1 MIEFLKQRAFVEFL
15 KESTFAVNEVIG
27 KAWQVTKNHYFSIAT
42 LCFLMF
48 ITSNASGLM
57 AFFLKDVNKGLST
70 IMAFIFVLLYFTINL
85 SLFKYIFHLLD
96 DENSEVTIV
105 GTLPTRSQII
115 RFILGTLYFSLCIV
129 VAGIFL
135 MPVLYILDPILRYFV
150 GLGWIS
156 SFSAAADLI
165 ITIAVAI
172 AVMAIFIVWIRI
184 SFFPFFIIDKHAA
197 PFESIKLSLATTKG
211 NFTKILLLL
220 LVLGG
225 FYFLYLFFS
234 YLKWPVV
241 AFVINLVS
249 SFIIVPLSSVALTV
263 AYRKLMSEYK
273 GDKDPDIMHN
283 LV

>member
-1 MIEFLKQRAFVEFL
+1 MIEFLKQRAFIEFL

-27 KAWQVTKNHYFSIAT
+27 KAWLVTKKHYFSIAT

-70 IMAFIFVLLYFTINL
+70 LMAFIFVLLYFTINL

-96 DENSEVTIV
+96 DEENDVTIV
-105 GTLPTRSQII
+105 STLPTRLQII
-115 RFILGTLYFSLCIV
+115 RFVVGTLYFSLCIV
-129 VAGIFL
+129 IAGIFL
-135 MPVLYILDPILRYFV
+135 MPVLYIIDPILRYFV
-150 GLGWIS
+150 SLGWLE
-156 SFSAAADLI
+156 SFDYTANLI

-172 AVMAIFIVWIRI
+172 ALMAIFIIWIRI
-184 SFFPFFIIDKHAA
+184 SFFPFFIIDRGSTA
-197 PFESIKLSLATTKG
+197 FESIKLSLATTKG
-211 NFTKILLLL
+211 NFTKIVLLL

-241 AFVINLVS
+241 AFLINLFS
-249 SFIIVPLSSVALTV
+249 SFIIVPLSSVALTI

-273 GDKDPDIMHN
+273 GDEHPDIMN
-283 LV
+283 NIV

>member
-1 MIEFLKQRAFVEFL
+1 MIEFLKQRAFIEFL

-27 KAWQVTKNHYFSIAT
+27 KAWQVTKRHYFSIAT

-70 IMAFIFVLLYFTINL
+70 LMAFIFVLLYFTINL

-96 DENSEVTIV
+96 DEENDVTIV
-105 GTLPTRSQII
+105 STLPTRLQII
-115 RFILGTLYFSLCIV
+115 RFIVATLYFSLCIV
-129 VAGIFL
+129 IAGIFL
-135 MPVLYILDPILRYFV
+135 MPVLYIIDPILRYFV
-150 GLGWIS
+150 SLGWVD
-156 SFSAAADLI
+156 SFTQTANLI

-172 AVMAIFIVWIRI
+172 ALMSIFIIWIRI
-184 SFFPFFIIDKHAA
+184 SFFPFFIIDKGATS
-197 PFESIKLSLATTKG
+197 FESIKLSLATTKG
-211 NFTKILLLL
+211 NFTKIVLLL

-241 AFVINLVS
+241 AFIINLFS
-249 SFIIVPLSSVALTV
+249 SFIIVPLSSVALTI

-273 GDKDPDIMHN
+273 GDEHPDIMHN
-283 LV
+283 IV